1 MRYTRLL
8 MTLAVATLIAVP
20 ALSMP
25 WDNKGPGRFGGFE
38 EMNLSEEEMENMT
51 LAELRE
57 MKQDANMAA
66 CPRGDENTTRC
77 PMNREGMIRG
87 PMGQGM
93 MGPSAMEECPMA
105 MGWGGALLLMDL
117 TEEEMKEMTLA
128 ELSALREEKQNEMM
142 NMTAEDIQ
150 ALRDEKRAEMENM
163 TIAELRELKEDR
175 VDRPFLG
182 GCFLASEMTLEEL
195 EGMTIAE
202 IEALK
207 EEKLAEL
214 NNMTIAEIEEM
225 NEQMR
230 AEMEN
235 MTIAELKERMEVCA
249 ALGLGNGRMGGPG
262 ASHGGE
268 FRMAGASIG
277 QGCHVNQFGMGAPGM
292 DDMGRGGFGGKMNRA
307 GLAGEA

>member
-1 MRYTRLL
+1 
-8 MTLAVATLIAVP
+8 
-20 ALSMP
+20 
-25 WDNKGPGRFGGFE
+25 
-38 EMNLSEEEMENMT
+38 MNLSEEEMENMT

-163 TIAELRELKEDR
+163 TIAEL
-175 VDRPFLG
+175 
-182 GCFLASEMTLEEL
+182 
-195 EGMTIAE
+195 
-202 IEALK
+202 
-207 EEKLAEL
+207 
-214 NNMTIAEIEEM
+214 
-225 NEQMR
+225 
-230 AEMEN
+230 
-235 MTIAELKERMEVCA
+235 KERMEVCA